1 MKASVLLW
9 HFLIKKKTTPAPITN
24 TYASYVFVCACGPKT
39 DNTNYMNSPLSIPE
53 RFGRGYL
60 QAVTS
65 LFVFSWSGGDRR
77 IEYREWYRPLVW
89 FWILGGLAYFA
100 AVLNMI
106 SDWLRVL
113 SKKTKEEVRFH
124 IKPLIWVPPN
134 CHNFTIQLFILSYT
148 LSCI

>member
-1 MKASVLLW
+1 MFLSVLMLVVFTIKNCWCNLW
-9 HFLIKKKTTPAPITN
+9 LQN
-24 TYASYVFVCACGPKT
+24 KT
-39 DNTNYMNSPLSIPE
+39 DKTKYMNSPLPVCASIPE
-53 RFGRGYL
+53 GFGRGHL
-60 QAVTS
+60 QAVTKS
-65 LFVFSWSGGDRR
+65 RFFFFFWSGGDRR

-124 IKPLIWVPPN
+124 IKPLIWVPPS
-134 CHNFTIQLFILSYT
+134 CHNFTIRLFILLYKWI
-148 LSCI
+148 CI